1 MNTFHCPRILLRF
14 ASLYTAHSP
23 EMPILPS
30 FPEQHCFMLYQGTA
44 AIRQEFSNQTSI
56 FISSVQFSHSVVPD
70 SLRPHELQ
78 HTRHPCPSPA
88 PGACSNSCPS
98 SQWGH
103 PTISSS
109 VVPFSSF
116 WIFPSIRVF
125 SNELALCIR
134 WSKYWA
140 SASASVLPMNIQ
152 DWFPLGLIG
161 WISLQS
167 KGLSRVF
174 SNTTVQKHQ
183 CFRTQLSL

>member
-56 FISSVQFSHSVVPD
+56 FMSSVQFSHSVVPD

-103 PTISSS
+103 PTILSS
-109 VVPFSSF
+109 VVPFSSCLQY
-116 WIFPSIRVF
+116 FPASGSFPRSQFFTSGGQGIG
-125 SNELALCIR
+125 
-134 WSKYWA
+134 A
-140 SASASVLPMNIQ
+140 SASA
-152 DWFPLGLIG
+152 
-161 WISLQS
+161 
-167 KGLSRVF
+167 
-174 SNTTVQKHQ
+174 
-183 CFRTQLSL
+183 